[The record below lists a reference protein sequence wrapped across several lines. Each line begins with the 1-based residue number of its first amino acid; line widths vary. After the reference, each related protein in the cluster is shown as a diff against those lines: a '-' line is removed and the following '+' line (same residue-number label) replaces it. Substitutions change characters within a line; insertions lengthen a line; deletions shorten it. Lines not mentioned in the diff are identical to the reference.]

1 MNNAVSIIAL
11 ALSLLTSV
19 VAVTTVI
26 VQMKTNMGNLADKNR
41 KQEER
46 EEAAAK
52 DVAEMFVLLKEFMA
66 TQTITNKIVN
76 VALES
81 LTKKI
86 QEMDKRTVESSAVV
100 SLLTEIIGR
109 KSVKIEGLNI
119 EPAPGTRTSGGGQ

>member
-66 TQTITNKIVN
+66 TQTITNKMVN

-86 QEMDKRTVESSAVV
+86 EEMDKRTVESSAVV
-100 SLLTEIIGR
+100 SLLGEIIGR
-109 KSVKIEGLNI
+109 KSVQIKGMSI
-119 EPAPGTRTSGGGQ
+119 EPQESNK

>member
-66 TQTITNKIVN
+66 TQTITNKMVN
-76 VALES
+76 FALES

-86 QEMDKRTVESSAVV
+86 EEMDKRTVESSAVV
-100 SLLTEIIGR
+100 SLLGEIIGR
-109 KSVKIEGLNI
+109 KSVQIKGMSI
-119 EPAPGTRTSGGGQ
+119 EPQESNK

>member
-66 TQTITNKIVN
+66 TQTVTNKMVN
-76 VALES
+76 IALES

-86 QEMDKRTVESSAVV
+86 EEMDKRTVESSAVV
-100 SLLTEIIGR
+100 SLLGEIIGR
-109 KSVKIEGLNI
+109 KTVQIKGVNI
-119 EPAPGTRTSGGGQ
+119 EPFQEHDPR

>member
-66 TQTITNKIVN
+66 TQTITNKMVN

-86 QEMDKRTVESSAVV
+86 EEMDKRTVESSAVV
-100 SLLTEIIGR
+100 TLLGEIIGR
-109 KSVKIEGLNI
+109 KAVQIKGMSI
-119 EPAPGTRTSGGGQ
+119 EPQPGESK

>member
-1 MNNAVSIIAL
+1 MNPAMSIIAL

-26 VQMKTNMGNLADKNR
+26 VQMKTNMGNLAEKNR

-46 EEAAAK
+46 DEAAAK

-66 TQTITNKIVN
+66 TQTIINKMVN
-76 VALES
+76 AALES

-86 QEMDKRTVESSAVV
+86 EEMDKRTVESSAVV
-100 SLLTEIIGR
+100 SLLGEIIGR
-109 KSVKIEGLNI
+109 KSVQIKGLSI
-119 EPAPGTRTSGGGQ
+119 EPQESNNK